1 MRARARFSEPCAD
14 SNRSRCVS
22 AAEGAPVDMPLIRG
36 TQRHP
41 LALLGWEAQPQ
52 LGRQRLRTFAVQLDR
67 DLSRPLDLSSR
78 WASAAS
84 ALRAQAVPVPSGARL
99 ARDVCEVGRSVLTL
113 DLSISV
119 WSAKVKFVEGGG
131 VAGMRLRAGRTV
143 SFNGDQ
149 PQSTIVR
156 FRSFI
161 SGRLR
166 WLTLTDK
173 HLPAPIF
180 SRFFRAKRF
189 LLDFSEISAVAC
201 LEAFIEVP
209 VRLRRLERGGSRRSC
224 ARGEATDRE
233 SGCGQ

>member
-14 SNRSRCVS
+14 SNRSRCVG
-22 AAEGAPVDMPLIRG
+22 AAEGAPVDVPLIRG
-36 TQRHP
+36 PSAIRLPCSAGKPSLSWVVSGFASLPSSLIVTFLGLWTSR
-41 LALLGWEAQPQ
+41 LAGQA
-52 LGRQRLRTFAVQLDR
+52 QRLFRAPKLFRCPRVRAWR
-67 DLSRPLDLSSR
+67 EM
-78 WASAAS
+78 SARS
-84 ALRAQAVPVPSGARL
+84 
-99 ARDVCEVGRSVLTL
+99 GRSVLTL
-113 DLSISV
+113 DLSISI

-143 SFNGDQ
+143 SFNDDQ

-156 FRSFI
+156 FCSFI
-161 SGRLR
+161 SGQLR
-166 WLTLTDK
+166 WLTFAGK

-180 SRFFRAKRF
+180 SRFYRAKRF

-209 VRLRRLERGGSRRSC
+209 VRPRRLERGGSRRSC